1 MVEGVSGKKV
11 GWRLPFPGKV
21 GKEIMKA
28 IQWVQLTLIFLIFI
42 SVLGIGVI
50 AYRAGEVLLD
60 LLLLLRWIM
69 ILIGAGTV

>member
-1 MVEGVSGKKV
+1 
-11 GWRLPFPGKV
+11 
-21 GKEIMKA
+21 MKA